1 MMYEPKD
8 EKVFTSYG
16 EVDQPGAQ
24 QPLWM
29 SHSLGWNLHAFFPQL
44 LFCYS
49 LLHAYNMLRHLPFFF
64 LLKITSWLLMRKVKG
79 SPLFINS
86 KEHLSAFKISFPDL
100 SSHSLLSQSSHLS
113 LTISKFLSKSMIIFL
128 LL

>member
-29 SHSLGWNLHAFFPQL
+29 SHSLGWNLH
-44 LFCYS
+44 
-49 LLHAYNMLRHLPFFF
+49 PFFSLSCYF
-64 LLKITSWLLMRKVKG
+64 VIPFYMPIICLDTYLFFSFGNYLLAFDEESEGVTSFHQLKG
-79 SPLFINS
+79 APQCL
-86 KEHLSAFKISFPDL
+86 
-100 SSHSLLSQSSHLS
+100 
-113 LTISKFLSKSMIIFL
+113 
-128 LL
+128 